1 MQCATLCLS
10 KPDAVIYS
18 TDKKSIFTGALRKSR
33 GVAAVFADARASEIL
48 FPYLTLL
55 GAVFL
60 AIGQHLV
67 ATWAI
72 ASDDPPERALN
83 TSLGLFL
90 AILSGYYVLKRI
102 SEFQSI
108 QTVGAVLTIFTVSFL
123 TVVCGLVLAG
133 IEHRPLSLFTGYV
146 VTVIW
151 FAVTFRLGQRRMLQF
166 ALAPVGEAACVRSL
180 AGARWK
186 HVDPSSPPEAC
197 DGVVIDLAADLD
209 AEWRAYLTTC
219 ALAGIPI
226 FDFRTVTEALTGRLE
241 IDHLSESMFAAVSTN
256 RVYSVVKCVVD
267 WIAAL
272 IAINALGLFLLLVAL
287 LIRLD
292 SKGPALFRQTRR
304 TKNGRPFTMYKFR
317 TMRAGAAE
325 PSSMQDAMTRDRD
338 PRITR
343 LGAFLRRTRIDEL
356 PQILNI
362 IRGEMS
368 WIGPRPE
375 AAPLAEW
382 YEGQLPFY
390 GCRYLVRPGIT
401 GWAQVNQGHVTEPD
415 AVRSKL
421 HYDFYYIKNFSIW
434 LDILI
439 VLKTIRTILTGFGA
453 R

>member
-1 MQCATLCLS
+1 MRCATLCLL

-18 TDKKSIFTGALRKSR
+18 TDKKSISTGALRKSH
-33 GVAAVFADARASEIL
+33 GIAGVFADARASAIL

-72 ASDDPPERALN
+72 ASDDSPDRVLN

-123 TVVCGLVLAG
+123 MVVCGLVLAG

-151 FAVTFRLGQRRMLQF
+151 FAAAFRLGQRRMLQF
-166 ALAPVGEAACVRSL
+166 ALVPVGEAACVRSL
-180 AGARWK
+180 AGARLK

-197 DGVVIDLAADLD
+197 DGVVIDLGADLD
-209 AEWRAYLTTC
+209 AEWRAYLTAC

-226 FDFRTVTEALTGRLE
+226 YDFRTVTEALTGRLE

-256 RVYSVVKCVVD
+256 RFYSVVKCVVD

-272 IAINALGLFLLLVAL
+272 IAINALGLFLLLLTL

-325 PSSMQDAMTRDRD
+325 PGSMQDAITRDRD

-401 GWAQVNQGHVTEPD
+401 GWAQVNLGHVTEPD

-421 HYDFYYIKNFSIW
+421 HYDLYYIKNFSIW

-439 VLKTIRTILTGFGA
+439 VLKTIRTVLTGFGA

>member
-1 MQCATLCLS
+1 M
-10 KPDAVIYS
+10 YS
-18 TDKKSIFTGALRKSR
+18 SNKDSISTGAFRKSWGV
-33 GVAAVFADARASEIL
+33 GVATVFSDARTGANL
-48 FPYLTLL
+48 FPFLTLL

-60 AIGQHLV
+60 AIGQHLL

-72 ASDDPPERALN
+72 GSDDPPERVLN

-102 SEFQSI
+102 SEFPSI
-108 QTVGAVLTIFTVSFL
+108 QAVGAMLTIFSVSFL
-123 TVVCGLVLAG
+123 IVVCCLLLAG
-133 IEHRPLSLFTGYV
+133 IEHQPLSLFTGYI

-151 FAVTFRLGQRRMLQF
+151 FAVAFRLGERRRPQF
-166 ALAPVGEAACVRSL
+166 ALAPVGEAASVRSL
-180 AGARWK
+180 TGARWK
-186 HVDPSSPPEAC
+186 LVEPSTPPEGC
-197 DGVVIDLAADLD
+197 DGVVIDLGANLD
-209 AEWRAYLTTC
+209 PQWRAYLTAC

-226 FDFRTVTEALTGRLE
+226 YHFRTVTEALTGRLE
-241 IDHLSESMFAAVSTN
+241 IDQRSETMFAAAGAN
-256 RVYSVVKCVVD
+256 RGYGVVKGGVD
-267 WIAAL
+267 WIAAV
-272 IAINALGLFLLLVAL
+272 IAIIALGPFLLFVAA

-292 SKGPALFRQTRR
+292 SNGAALFRQIRR
-304 TKNGRPFTMYKFR
+304 TKGGRPFTMYKFR

-325 PSSMQDAMTRDRD
+325 PDSLLDAMTLDRD

-382 YEGQLPFY
+382 YERQLPFY
-390 GCRYLVRPGIT
+390 GYRYLVRPGIT

-421 HYDFYYIKNFSIW
+421 HYDFYYIKNFSVW

>member
-1 MQCATLCLS
+1 M
-10 KPDAVIYS
+10 YS
-18 TDKKSIFTGALRKSR
+18 TDKDSISTVALRKSW
-33 GVAAVFADARASEIL
+33 GGSVTSVFADPRTGANF

-72 ASDDPPERALN
+72 ASDDPPERVLN
-83 TSLGLFL
+83 TSVGLFL

-102 SEFQSI
+102 SEFPSI
-108 QTVGAVLTIFTVSFL
+108 QAVGAMLVIFSASFL
-123 TVVCGLVLAG
+123 IVVCGLLLAG
-133 IEHRPLSLFTGYV
+133 IEHRPLSLFTGYI

-151 FAVTFRLGQRRMLQF
+151 FAAAFRLRARRRIPRF
-166 ALAPVGEAACVRSL
+166 ALAPVGEAACVRTL
-180 AGARWK
+180 TGARWK
-186 HVDPSSPPEAC
+186 LIDPSAPPEAC
-197 DGVVIDLAADLD
+197 DGVVIDLTADLD
-209 AEWRAYLTTC
+209 PEWRAYLTAC

-226 FDFRTVTEALTGRLE
+226 YHFRTVTEALTGRLE
-241 IDHLSESMFAAVSTN
+241 IDSLSESALAAVRTKRGY
-256 RVYSVVKCVVD
+256 RVFKGVVD
-267 WIAAL
+267 RTAAFV
-272 IAINALGLFLLLVAL
+272 AIIALGPFLLLVAA

-292 SKGPALFRQTRR
+292 SEGAALFRQTRR
-304 TKNGRPFTMYKFR
+304 TKDGRPFTMYKFR

-325 PSSMQDAMTRDRD
+325 PASLQDAMTRDRD

-343 LGAFLRRTRIDEL
+343 LGAFLRRIRIDEL

-382 YEGQLPFY
+382 YERQLPFY
-390 GCRYLVRPGIT
+390 GHRYLVQPGIT

>member
-1 MQCATLCLS
+1 M
-10 KPDAVIYS
+10 YS
-18 TDKKSIFTGALRKSR
+18 TDKDSISTGALRKSWGV
-33 GVAAVFADARASEIL
+33 GVATVFADARAGANL

-55 GAVFL
+55 GAVCL

-67 ATWAI
+67 ATWVI
-72 ASDDPPERALN
+72 ASDDPPEGVFN

-102 SEFQSI
+102 AEFPSI
-108 QTVGAVLTIFTVSFL
+108 QAVGAVLTIFTASFL
-123 TVVCGLVLAG
+123 MVVCGLLLAG
-133 IEHRPLSLFTGYV
+133 IEHRPLSLFTGYI

-151 FAVTFRLGQRRMLQF
+151 FAAAFRLGERRRRPQF
-166 ALAPVGEAACVRSL
+166 ALAPVGEAVCVRTLTS
-180 AGARWK
+180 ARWK
-186 HVDPSSPPEAC
+186 LIDPSMPPEAC
-197 DGVVIDLAADLD
+197 DGVVVDLGANLD
-209 AEWRAYLTTC
+209 AQWRAYLTAC

-226 FDFRTVTEALTGRLE
+226 YHFRTVTEALTGRLE
-241 IDHLSESMFAAVSTN
+241 IDQLSENMFAATSAN
-256 RVYSVVKCVVD
+256 RGYGVVKGAID
-267 WIAAL
+267 WIAAFA
-272 IAINALGLFLLLVAL
+272 AIIALGPFLLLVAT

-292 SKGPALFRQTRR
+292 SNGAALFRQTRR
-304 TKNGRPFTMYKFR
+304 TKGGRAFIMYKFR

-325 PSSMQDAMTRDRD
+325 PASLQDAMTRDDD

-343 LGAFLRRTRIDEL
+343 LGAFLRKYRIDEL

-375 AAPLAEW
+375 AEPLAEW
-382 YEGQLPFY
+382 YERQLPFY
-390 GCRYLVRPGIT
+390 GYRYLVRPGIT

-421 HYDFYYIKNFSIW
+421 HYDFYYIKNFSVW

-439 VLKTIRTILTGFGA
+439 ALKTIRTILTGFGA